1 MQDEFTVEP
10 KKASGAVVLDAPL
23 IHGQDIFCLEL
34 CRSEDSIVDGSH
46 SWYSDGGG
54 TRYNPVLYEEQVIH
68 IPNNTDSFV
77 ITINISPSES
87 KGYLGGFTMTMDM
100 LPGDEDW
107 KELEL
112 ALCVLGTKQNLL
124 FQNCMLT

>member
-46 SWYSDGGG
+46 SWYSDGGV
-54 TRYNPVLYEEQVIH
+54 THFNPVHYEEQVIR

-77 ITINISPSES
+77 STMNTSPSES
-87 KGYLGGFTMTMDM
+87 KGCLSGFTTTMYM
-100 LPGDEDW
+100 LPGDEDE

-112 ALCVLGTKQNLL
+112 ALCV
-124 FQNCMLT
+124 C